1 MGKCTLRL
9 LWLLVSLFV
18 AAGCSGPTAQIRKV
32 DSPKER
38 ELRADWQKYHTY
50 CLASGYGV
58 SGQGN
63 AILFQLKGDKKIQ
76 KSADWR
82 EVTSDRMAAGC
93 AGFLTQASPV
103 MQLKGENEEP
113 FGYLIYDFRDGVS
126 AAIIDPNTL
135 HLFYYV
141 SRKSGR

>member
-1 MGKCTLRL
+1 MEKCTLRL
-9 LWLLVSLFV
+9 LLLLVSLFV
-18 AAGCSGPTAQIRKV
+18 VAGCAGPKGKIRKV

-38 ELRADWQKYHTY
+38 ELRADWQNYRTY
-50 CLASGYGV
+50 CLASGYGI

-63 AILFQLKGDKKIQ
+63 AILFQLKGDKTIQ
-76 KSADWR
+76 KSVDWR
-82 EVTSDRMAAGC
+82 EVTSDRTAASC
-93 AGFLTQASPV
+93 AGFLTHSSPV

-126 AAIIDPNTL
+126 ASIIDPNTL